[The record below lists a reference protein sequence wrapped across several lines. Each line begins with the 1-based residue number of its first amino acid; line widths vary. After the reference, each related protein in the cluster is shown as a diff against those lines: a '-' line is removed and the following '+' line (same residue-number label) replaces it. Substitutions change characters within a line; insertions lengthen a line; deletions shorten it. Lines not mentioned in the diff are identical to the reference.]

1 MASVGEAP
9 GRPAAPGILSPL
21 RLPLF
26 RTVWLANLVGSVGW
40 LVQGVGAA
48 WLMTGLSGAPEMV
61 ALVQTATLV
70 PILLFALLAGAVA
83 DLWDRR
89 LVLMAAQ
96 LWVSL
101 VSAGLAVLSAAGLVT
116 PSVLL
121 LFTFLI
127 GTGAALNGPAW
138 QAAVREIV
146 PHGELAAAVT
156 LNAIGFNL
164 ARALGPAV
172 GGVVVAAYGAQ
183 AAFALNT
190 LAALAL
196 AGVLL
201 FWRRAPVGDELPR
214 ERLSSAVVTGLRY
227 VAETG
232 AIRAIL
238 ARGAVF
244 GFAAS
249 AALALLPLIAR
260 DRLGGGAATYGLLLG
275 AFGVGALLG
284 AFLVHPLRQRRGA
297 ELVTVLLS
305 AAAGCSFLAI
315 GAASSVF
322 AAVALALAIAGA
334 AWLGSFSTFNIS
346 VQMSTAFWVQGR
358 VLALYQT
365 VVFGAMAVGSWAW
378 GEVAGRTSLEA
389 AHLAAGAVLL
399 AGLLLRRRL
408 PMPTGE
414 APDLQPMAASRVE
427 PLPSTRAALR
437 EGPVM
442 VQVEYQVGAASAPAF
457 VAAMDEVG
465 HLRRRNGALRWRL
478 FQDVADGEHW
488 IEAFVLA
495 DWLEHRRLRSRMTVA
510 DAALEARAVAFH
522 KGEAPPVRRYLVARR
537 HDSRYLLDAAEAA
550 AAAAPSPGAS
560 AAGTP

>member
-1 MASVGEAP
+1 MPQTTS
-9 GRPAAPGILSPL
+9 PAAATTADAGGGILSPL

-26 RTVWLANLVGSVGW
+26 RAIWLANLIGAVGW

-48 WLMTGLSGAPEMV
+48 WLMTGLAGTPEMV

-70 PILLFALLAGAVA
+70 PILLFALLAGALA

-89 LVLMAAQ
+89 LVLLLAQ

-101 VSAGLAVLSAAGLVT
+101 AASGLALVTALGLVT
-116 PSVLL
+116 PSLLL

-146 PHGELAAAVT
+146 PRRELAAAVT

-172 GGVVVAAYGAQ
+172 GGVVVAAYGPE
-183 AAFALNT
+183 AAFGLNT
-190 LAALAL
+190 AAALAL
-196 AGVLL
+196 AVVLL
-201 FWRRAPVGDELPR
+201 SWRRAPARGELPR
-214 ERLSSAVVTGLRY
+214 ERLGSAVLTGLRY
-227 VAETG
+227 VGETG
-232 AIRAIL
+232 PIRAIL

-249 AALALLPLIAR
+249 AALALLPLVAR
-260 DRLGGGAATYGLLLG
+260 DRLGGGPAVYGLLLG
-275 AFGVGALLG
+275 AFGAGALAG

-297 ELVTVLLS
+297 EFVVTLLS
-305 AAAGCSFLAI
+305 AAGGLAFLAI
-315 GAASSVF
+315 GLAATTFWAVVP
-322 AAVALALAIAGA
+322 ALAVAGT

-346 VQMSTAFWVQGR
+346 VQMSTAFWVQAR

-365 VVFGAMAVGSWAW
+365 VVFGSMAVGSWAW
-378 GEVAGRTSLEA
+378 GEAAALTGLET
-389 AHLAAGAVLL
+389 AHLL
-399 AGLLLRRRL
+399 AGGVLLLGLALHWRL
-408 PMPTGE
+408 PMAAGE
-414 APDLQPMAASRVE
+414 APDLQPAPRPE
-427 PLPSTRAALR
+427 PLPAVREAVE

-442 VQVEYQVGAASAPAF
+442 VQIEYRVGAADAPAF

-478 FQDVADGEHW
+478 FQDVADDGRW
-488 IEAFVLA
+488 IEAFVLGG
-495 DWLEHRRLRSRMTVA
+495 WLEHRRLRSRMTVA
-510 DAALEARAVAFH
+510 DAALEARAAAFH
-522 KGEAPPVRRYLVARR
+522 KGAASPVRRYMVARR

-550 AAAAPSPGAS
+550 E
-560 AAGTP
+560 AAGGLGATASDPR